1 MSLLWYK
8 PERSKLIFIY
18 YRVIYY
24 IESKQIYGLK
34 IFHNILRYIR
44 KSKEII
50 WQFKNSHF
58 NKGEV

>member
-1 MSLLWYK
+1 MSQCFINLKGASYF
-8 PERSKLIFIY
+8 FIY

-34 IFHNILRYIR
+34 IFHNILRYICE
-44 KSKEII
+44 SKEII

-58 NKGEV
+58 NNGGV